1 MADQTT
7 LDLADLS
14 FWDSTPEERAEAFA
28 VLRRRQSVARY
39 PMPATLWTPDP
50 DPEDSYWAVLGYED
64 IRALSRD
71 VKHFTTTQGIQWEDL
86 SPEIV
91 EASTSFLGMDDPRHA
106 TVRGLVSSGF
116 TPKQVRRLEEGIR
129 RDAEQLVAELDDHE
143 AGDFVQLVARRLP
156 TMTIMRMIGVP
167 ESDHERLAD
176 IAEAAVSWNDPEFLD
191 GRNPQEMIGEV
202 ITTFHEAATEIAKD
216 RAKHPAD
223 DLMTALVQAE
233 VDGQKL
239 TLDELGAF
247 FVLLSVA
254 GNDTTRQATSH
265 TMAALTR
272 FPDERRILLE
282 HLEGRID
289 TAVEEFVR
297 WSTPV
302 MTFRRTAIRDTELGG
317 QQIAEGDRVVMFYS
331 SGNRDE
337 TVFED
342 PDRFDVLRNPNRH
355 LGFGGGGPHYCMGA
369 PLAKLQLRALFTNL
383 LRRYPDLEVGTPR
396 YMVGNFIDA
405 ISGMQMQRGS
415 ARRHRGGT

>member
-1 MADQTT
+1 MSEQTT

-28 VLRRRQSVARY
+28 VLRRRGSVARFR
-39 PMPATLWTPDP
+39 MPATLWSPEP
-50 DPEDSYWAVLGYED
+50 DPEDGFWAVLGYED
-64 IRALSRD
+64 IRAVSRD
-71 VKHFTTTQGIQWEDL
+71 QKHFTTTQGVQWEDL

-106 TVRGLVSSGF
+106 RVRGLISSGF
-116 TPKQVRRLEEGIR
+116 TPRQVGRLEEGIR

-143 AGDFVQLVARRLP
+143 AGDFVQIVSRRLP

-176 IAEAAVSWNDPEFLD
+176 VAEAAVSWNDPEFLQ
-191 GRNPQEMIGEV
+191 GRNPQEMIGEA
-202 ITTFHEAATEIAKD
+202 IATFHAAAVEIAKD

-223 DLMTALVQAE
+223 DLMTAMVQAE
-233 VDGQKL
+233 VDGEKL

-265 TMAALTR
+265 TMLALAR
-272 FPDERRILLE
+272 FPDERRVLLE
-282 HLEGRID
+282 DLEGRID

-297 WSTPV
+297 YSTPV
-302 MTFRRTAIRDTELGG
+302 MTFRRTATSDTELGG
-317 QQIAEGDRVVMFYS
+317 QQIAEGDRVVMFYP

-337 TVFED
+337 TVFHD
-342 PDRFDVLRNPNRH
+342 PDRFDVLREPNRH

-383 LRRYPDLEVGTPR
+383 LRRYPDLEVGEPH

-405 ISGMQMQRGS
+405 ISGMEMERG
-415 ARRHRGGT
+415 ARAA

>member
-28 VLRRRQSVARY
+28 VLRRQQSVARY
-39 PMPATLWTPDP
+39 PMPATLWTPEPDP
-50 DPEDSYWAVLGYED
+50 DDSYWAVLGYED

-71 VKHFTTTQGIQWEDL
+71 QKHFTTTQGVQWEDL

-91 EASTSFLGMDDPRHA
+91 EASTSFLGIDDPRHA
-106 TVRGLVSSGF
+106 AVRALVSSGF
-116 TPKQVRRLEEGIR
+116 TPKQVRLLEEGIR

-143 AGDFVQLVARRLP
+143 TGDFVQLVSRRLP

-167 ESDHERLAD
+167 EGDHERLAD
-176 IAEAAVSWNDPEFLD
+176 VAEAAVSWNDPEFLQ

-202 ITTFHEAATEIAKD
+202 IATFHQAAIEIAQH
-216 RAKHPAD
+216 RAEHPAD
-223 DLMTALVQAE
+223 DLMTAIVQAE

-239 TLDELGAF
+239 TLDEIGAF

-265 TMAALTR
+265 TMLALTR
-272 FPDERRILLE
+272 FPDQRRLLTE
-282 HLEGRID
+282 ELEGRID
-289 TAVEEFVR
+289 TAIEEFVR
-297 WSTPV
+297 FSTPV
-302 MTFRRTAIRDTELGG
+302 MTFRRTATADTEIGG
-317 QQIAEGDRVVMFYS
+317 QQIAEGDRVVMFYA

-337 TVFED
+337 AVFDD

-355 LGFGGGGPHYCMGA
+355 LGFGGGGAHYCMGA
-369 PLAKLQLRALFTNL
+369 PLAKLQLHALFTNL
-383 LRRYPDLEVGTPR
+383 LRRYPDLEVGAPQ

-405 ISGMQMQRGS
+405 ISGMEMQRG
-415 ARRHRGGT
+415 ARAE

>member
-28 VLRRRQSVARY
+28 VLRRQQSVARY

-71 VKHFTTTQGIQWEDL
+71 QKHFTTTQGVQWEDL

-106 TVRGLVSSGF
+106 AVRALVSSGF
-116 TPKQVRRLEEGIR
+116 TPKQVRDLEEGIR
-129 RDAEQLVAELDDHE
+129 RDAEQVVAELDDHD
-143 AGDFVQLVARRLP
+143 AGDFVQLVSRRLP

-176 IAEAAVSWNDPEFLD
+176 VAEAAVSWNDPEFLE

-202 ITTFHEAATEIAKD
+202 IATFHQAAIEIAQH

-223 DLMTALVQAE
+223 DLMTAIVQAE

-239 TLDELGAF
+239 TLDEIGAF

-265 TMAALTR
+265 TMLALTR
-272 FPDERRILLE
+272 FPDQRRLLLE
-282 HLEGRID
+282 DLEGRID
-289 TAVEEFVR
+289 TAIEEFVR
-297 WSTPV
+297 FSTPV
-302 MTFRRTAIRDTELGG
+302 MTFRRTATADTELGG
-317 QQIAEGDRVVMFYS
+317 QQIAKGDRVVMFYA

-337 TVFED
+337 AVFDD
-342 PDRFDVLRNPNRH
+342 PDRFDILRSPNRH
-355 LGFGGGGPHYCMGA
+355 LGFGGGGPHFCLGASLARLELRVLFEELARRVPVLRSLGPPA
-369 PLAKLQLRALFTNL
+369 PLRSNIVAGIKHL
-383 LRRYPDLEVGTPR
+383 PVDLSATPVR
-396 YMVGNFIDA
+396 
-405 ISGMQMQRGS
+405 SS
-415 ARRHRGGT
+415 

>member
-1 MADQTT
+1 
-7 LDLADLS
+7 
-14 FWDSTPEERAEAFA
+14 
-28 VLRRRQSVARY
+28 
-39 PMPATLWTPDP
+39 
-50 DPEDSYWAVLGYED
+50 
-64 IRALSRD
+64 
-71 VKHFTTTQGIQWEDL
+71 
-86 SPEIV
+86 
-91 EASTSFLGMDDPRHA
+91 
-106 TVRGLVSSGF
+106 
-116 TPKQVRRLEEGIR
+116 
-129 RDAEQLVAELDDHE
+129 
-143 AGDFVQLVARRLP
+143 
-156 TMTIMRMIGVP
+156 MTIMRMIGVP

-176 IAEAAVSWNDPEFLD
+176 VAEAAVSWNDPEFLD

-265 TMAALTR
+265 TMVALTR
-272 FPDERRILLE
+272 FPDQRRILVEDLD
-282 HLEGRID
+282 GRID

-302 MTFRRTAIRDTELGG
+302 MTFRRTAICDTDFAG

-337 TVFED
+337 TAFED
-342 PDRFDVLRNPNRH
+342 PDRFDVLRDPNRH

-405 ISGMQMQRGS
+405 ISGMQMQRG
-415 ARRHRGGT
+415 ARAA

>member
-7 LDLADLS
+7 TLDLAELS

-28 VLRRRQSVARY
+28 VLRRRHPVARY
-39 PMPATLWTPDP
+39 RMPATLWTPDP
-50 DPEDSYWAVLGYED
+50 DPEDGFWAVLGYED

-71 VKHFTTTQGIQWEDL
+71 VKHFTTTQGVQWEDL

-106 TVRGLVSSGF
+106 TLRGLVSSGF
-116 TPKQVRRLEEGIR
+116 TPKQVGLLEEGIR

-143 AGDFVQLVARRLP
+143 TGDFVRLVSRRLP

-176 IAEAAVSWNDPEFLD
+176 VAEAAVSWNDPEFLQ
-191 GRNPQEMIGEV
+191 GRNAQEMIGEV

-216 RAKHPAD
+216 RAKNPAD
-223 DLMTALVQAE
+223 DLMTALVHAE

-265 TMAALTR
+265 TMLALTR
-272 FPDERRILLE
+272 FPDQRRLLIE
-282 HLEGRID
+282 DLEGRID
-289 TAVEEFVR
+289 TAVDEFVR

-302 MTFRRTAIRDTELGG
+302 MTFRRTATCDTELGG
-317 QQIAEGDRVVMFYS
+317 QQIAEGERVVMFYS

-337 TVFED
+337 TAFD
-342 PDRFDVLRNPNRH
+342 QPDRFDVLRNPNRH

-383 LRRYPDLEVGTPR
+383 LCRYPDLEVRAPQ

-405 ISGMQMQRGS
+405 ISGMEMQRGVR
-415 ARRHRGGT
+415 AA

>member
-7 LDLADLS
+7 LDLAELS

-28 VLRRRQSVARY
+28 VLRRRQPVARHR
-39 PMPATLWTPDP
+39 MPATLWTPEP
-50 DPEDSYWAVLGYED
+50 DPQDGFWAVLGYED
-64 IRALSRD
+64 IRAVSRD
-71 VKHFTTTQGIQWEDL
+71 QKHFTTTQGVQWEDL
-86 SPEIV
+86 EPEIV

-106 TVRGLVSSGF
+106 TVRALISSGF
-116 TPKQVRRLEEGIR
+116 TPKQVGLLEEGIR
-129 RDAEQLVAELDDHE
+129 RDAEQVVAELDDHE
-143 AGDFVQLVARRLP
+143 SGDFVQLVSRRLP

-176 IAEAAVSWNDPEFLD
+176 VAEAAVSWNDPEFLQ
-191 GRNPQEMIGEV
+191 GRDPQEMIGEA
-202 ITTFHEAATEIAKD
+202 IGTFHEAAIEIAKD
-216 RAKHPAD
+216 REKHPAD
-223 DLMTALVQAE
+223 DLMTAMVQAE
-233 VDGQKL
+233 VDGRKL

-265 TMAALTR
+265 TMVALTR
-272 FPDERRILLE
+272 FRDQRRVLLE
-282 HLEGRID
+282 DLEGRID

-297 WSTPV
+297 HSTPV
-302 MTFRRTAIRDTELGG
+302 MTFRRTATSDTELGG
-317 QQIAEGDRVVMFYS
+317 QQIAEGDRVVMFYP

-342 PDRFDVLRNPNRH
+342 PDRFDVLREPNRH

-383 LRRYPDLEVGTPR
+383 LRRYPELEVGEPD

-405 ISGMQMQRGS
+405 ISGMEMERG
-415 ARRHRGGT
+415 ARAA

>member
-1 MADQTT
+1 MTQPT
-7 LDLADLS
+7 LDLAELS

-28 VLRRRQSVARY
+28 VLRRRHSVARY
-39 PMPATLWTPDP
+39 RMPATLWTPEP
-50 DPEDSYWAVLGYED
+50 DPEDHFWAVLGYED
-64 IRALSRD
+64 IRDLSRD
-71 VKHFTTTQGIQWEDL
+71 VKHFTTTQGVQWEDL

-91 EASTSFLGMDDPRHA
+91 EASSSFLGMDDPRHA
-106 TVRGLVSSGF
+106 TLRRLVSSAF
-116 TPKQVRRLEEGIR
+116 TPKQVGLLEEGIR
-129 RDAEQLVAELDDHE
+129 RDAEQVVAELDDHE
-143 AGDFVQLVARRLP
+143 TGDFVQIVSRRLP
-156 TMTIMRMIGVP
+156 TMSIMRMIGVP

-176 IAEAAVSWNDPEFLD
+176 VAEAAVSWNDPEFLH
-191 GRNPQEMIGEV
+191 GRNAQEMIGEV
-202 ITTFHEAATEIAKD
+202 IATFHQAATEIAQD

-239 TLDELGAF
+239 ALDELGAF

-265 TMAALTR
+265 TMLALNR
-272 FPDERRILLE
+272 FPDERRLLIE
-282 HLEGRID
+282 DLEGRID

-302 MTFRRTAIRDTELGG
+302 MTFRRTAIGDTELGG

-337 TVFED
+337 TAFDE
-342 PDRFDVLRNPNRH
+342 PDRFDVLRSPNRH

-383 LRRYPDLEVGTPR
+383 LRRYPDLEVAAPQ

-405 ISGMQMQRGS
+405 IRGMEMQRG
-415 ARRHRGGT
+415 ARAA

>member
-1 MADQTT
+1 VSEQTT

-28 VLRRRQSVARY
+28 VLRRRGSVARFR
-39 PMPATLWTPDP
+39 MPATLWTPEP
-50 DPEDSYWAVLGYED
+50 DPEDGFWAVLGYED
-64 IRALSRD
+64 IRAVSRD
-71 VKHFTTTQGIQWEDL
+71 QKHFTTTQGVQWEDL

-106 TVRGLVSSGF
+106 RVRGLISSGF
-116 TPKQVRRLEEGIR
+116 TPRQVGRLEDGIR

-143 AGDFVQLVARRLP
+143 TGDFVQIVSRRLP

-176 IAEAAVSWNDPEFLD
+176 VAEAAVSWNDPEFLQ

-202 ITTFHEAATEIAKD
+202 IATFHAAAVEIAKD

-223 DLMTALVQAE
+223 DLMTAMVQAE
-233 VDGQKL
+233 VDGEKL
-239 TLDELGAF
+239 THDELGAF

-265 TMAALTR
+265 TMLALTR
-272 FPDERRILLE
+272 FRDERRVLF
-282 HLEGRID
+282 D
-289 TAVEEFVR
+289 
-297 WSTPV
+297 
-302 MTFRRTAIRDTELGG
+302 
-317 QQIAEGDRVVMFYS
+317 
-331 SGNRDE
+331 
-337 TVFED
+337 D
-342 PDRFDVLRNPNRH
+342 PDRFDVLREPNRH

-383 LRRYPDLEVGTPR
+383 LRRYPDLEVGEPH

-405 ISGMQMQRGS
+405 IRSMEMERGS
-415 ARRHRGGT
+415 RAA